1 MAAIMQAARGARALR
16 NFRTGVGTAIV
27 AGGVGAIVGGA
38 IVAGSSGSASSA
50 DAFSGSSFYFP
61 ENLVLFGNYMEF
73 RAYQTVGVGG
83 AAFDAVGLGGVFSSI
98 ANAIGGGR
106 TGNGATIRLPLAQ
119 NLSPDYKVSYT
130 DKDLGSNLGGTL
142 LTAGDR
148 AMYGNKTISG
158 AGLAQG
164 LGAGAAASA
173 VSLAASNFT
182 GGALGSIAD
191 ALGAKGVAG
200 EAALK
205 VGAGVALNPHKILLF
220 TGVPFRQ
227 HRFTWSLTPRNYN
240 ESLTI
245 KNIIE
250 AFIYYMYPS
259 YALGGFFFNYPH
271 FFDINFYSDTHLYK
285 FLPAVIESVD
295 VDYHGQGYAAYK
307 RDVQNQNVP
316 APAEVK
322 LTISFKETQIITKE
336 WLNNP
341 SLVSPGSFRPS

>member
-1 MAAIMQAARGARALR
+1 MIQQLKHWSMGATARAD
-16 NFRTGVGTAIV
+16 VGDAI
-27 AGGVGAIVGGA
+27 
-38 IVAGSSGSASSA
+38 
-50 DAFSGSSFYFP
+50 D
-61 ENLVLFGNYMEF
+61 
-73 RAYQTVGVGG
+73 
-83 AAFDAVGLGGVFSSI
+83 
-98 ANAIGGGR
+98 
-106 TGNGATIRLPLAQ
+106 
-119 NLSPDYKVSYT
+119 
-130 DKDLGSNLGGTL
+130 
-142 LTAGDR
+142 
-148 AMYGNKTISG
+148 
-158 AGLAQG
+158 
-164 LGAGAAASA
+164 
-173 VSLAASNFT
+173 
-182 GGALGSIAD
+182 
-191 ALGAKGVAG
+191 
-200 EAALK
+200 AALK
-205 VGAGVALNPHKILLF
+205 VGLGVALNPHKILLF

>member
-16 NFRTGVGTAIV
+16 NFRAGVGTAIV

-130 DKDLGSNLGGTL
+130 DKDLGSNLAGTA

-164 LGAGAAASA
+164 LGAGAAATGLQLLTS
-173 VSLAASNFT
+173 VQRAAS
-182 GGALGSIAD
+182 
-191 ALGAKGVAG
+191 VAG
-200 EAALK
+200 TAGFDIDAALK

>member
-130 DKDLGSNLGGTL
+130 DKDLGSNLAGTA

-164 LGAGAAASA
+164 LGAGAAATGLGLMDS
-173 VSLAASNFT
+173 VKKAA
-182 GGALGSIAD
+182 GALGTD
-191 ALGAKGVAG
+191 AID
-200 EAALK
+200 AALK
-205 VGAGVALNPHKILLF
+205 VGLGVALNPHKILLF

>member
-130 DKDLGSNLGGTL
+130 DKDLGSNLAGTA

-164 LGAGAAASA
+164 LGAGAAATGLGLMDSIKK
-173 VSLAASNFT
+173 AAA
-182 GGALGSIAD
+182 ALGTD
-191 ALGAKGVAG
+191 AID
-200 EAALK
+200 AALK
-205 VGAGVALNPHKILLF
+205 VGAGIALNPHKILLF